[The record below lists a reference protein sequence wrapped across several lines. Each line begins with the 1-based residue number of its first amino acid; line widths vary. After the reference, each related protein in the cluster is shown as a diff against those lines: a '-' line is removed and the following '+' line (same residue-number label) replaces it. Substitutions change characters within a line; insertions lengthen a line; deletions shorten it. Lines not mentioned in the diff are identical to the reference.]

1 MSKKSK
7 LKRKKYQYTKHEFV
21 QAICEKC
28 GLCKSPITPEFCY
41 EGVYKDNPKK
51 FTKMIL
57 EQLLNVR
64 HWLTNAGHTSITTCP
79 DDWIQYL
86 LQTVFCSSDFCGK
99 LPEEGQSCK
108 AIAGCLHTFRR
119 QIKGLDKNLAIFD
132 GTCNNILGNIFVPN
146 NNVIN
151 YQDFKNKK
159 KQKQKYKYVVQ
170 QPRTPTF
177 FCNENFKKEI
187 GEILDGNNY
196 REQDKD

>member
-21 QAICEKC
+21 QAICDKC
-28 GLCKSPITPEFCY
+28 SLCKPPTNPEFCY
-41 EGVYKDNPKK
+41 EGVYKDNPKE
-51 FTKMIL
+51 FTKLIL
-57 EQLLNVR
+57 EQLLDIR
-64 HWLTNAGHTSITTCP
+64 RWLSNAGYPCIIACP
-79 DDWIQYL
+79 DEYIQYV
-86 LQTVFCSSDFCGK
+86 LQTVFCSSNFCGK
-99 LPEEGQSCK
+99 LPEEGKTCK
-108 AIAGCLHTFRR
+108 ALAGCLHVFRR
-119 QIKGLDKNLAIFD
+119 QIKGLDKDTAIFD
-132 GTCNNILGNIFVPN
+132 DVCNSILGNVSVP

-159 KQKQKYKYVVQ
+159 KQKQKYKYAVTI

-196 REQDKD
+196 REQDKA